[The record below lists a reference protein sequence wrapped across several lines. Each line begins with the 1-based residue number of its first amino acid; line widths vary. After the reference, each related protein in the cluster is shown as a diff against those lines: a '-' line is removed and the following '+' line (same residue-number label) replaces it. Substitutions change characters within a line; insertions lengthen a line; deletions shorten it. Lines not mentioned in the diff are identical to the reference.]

1 MDFADSEA
9 FWEDLP
15 NQWRVANWEARSVRA
30 AWAKAMV
37 EHAAG
42 VGNLPD
48 PDLIEK
54 CRSAEKQ
61 ADALGEELALWV
73 ERALSR

>member
-15 NQWRVANWEARSVRA
+15 NQWRVANWEARSARA

-42 VGNLPD
+42 RGELPD
-48 PDLIEK
+48 SGLIDK
-54 CRSAEKQ
+54 CRQLEKQ
-61 ADALGEELALWV
+61 ADVLGEELALWI